1 MRILSCQTHS
11 PGQRIPTTT
20 TTAPGGAITERITRL
35 FHIRWLAGV
44 FLTIAGMI
52 ISFMWGLDG
61 KHIALEAHTFDS
73 VKFIL
78 TTALAGGLLAVPLQ
92 IKNIQQNGIT
102 QEDISKEIN
111 GYYCC
116 FYTAFFLMACSACAP
131 LIALQYDIS
140 PSLMWWGGLL
150 YWLAAL
156 VTLLW
161 AASQIQALKKLT
173 CAISQT
179 LEEQPV
185 LNSKSWLTSL
195 QNDYSLPDSLTERI
209 WLTLI
214 SQRISRGELREFELA
229 DGNWLL
235 NNAWYER
242 NMAGFNEQL
251 KENLSFTPDELKT
264 LFRNRLNLSPEANDD
279 FLDRC
284 LDGGDWYPFSEG
296 RRFVSFHHVDELRIC
311 ASCGLTEVH
320 HAPENHKPD
329 ITRFGTIESVTYDIA
344 EGSVVSL
351 AAGGIS
357 FALTASVFW
366 LSTGDRDAALQTAA
380 VQAGKTFTRTLAVYV
395 TTQQLHRLSVVQG
408 MLKHIDFSTASPT
421 VRLALQKG
429 TGAGNISALNKVM
442 KGTLVTSLALVAVT
456 TGPDMIKML
465 RGRISGAQFIRN
477 LAVASSGVAG
487 GAVGSVAGGILFSP
501 LGPFG
506 ALTGRVV
513 GGVLGGMIASAVSGK
528 IAGALVEEDRVKIL
542 AMIQEQVTWLA
553 GSFLLTGHEI
563 ENLNENLA
571 RVIDQNALEIIF
583 AAGIQ
588 QRAATNMLIKPLV
601 VSIIRQRPVMEY
613 DASHLGNMVNRLEEA
628 LPPELPA

>member
-1 MRILSCQTHS
+1 
-11 PGQRIPTTT
+11 
-20 TTAPGGAITERITRL
+20 
-35 FHIRWLAGV
+35 
-44 FLTIAGMI
+44 
-52 ISFMWGLDG
+52 
-61 KHIALEAHTFDS
+61 
-73 VKFIL
+73 
-78 TTALAGGLLAVPLQ
+78 
-92 IKNIQQNGIT
+92 
-102 QEDISKEIN
+102 
-111 GYYCC
+111 
-116 FYTAFFLMACSACAP
+116 
-131 LIALQYDIS
+131 
-140 PSLMWWGGLL
+140 
-150 YWLAAL
+150 
-156 VTLLW
+156 
-161 AASQIQALKKLT
+161 
-173 CAISQT
+173 
-179 LEEQPV
+179 
-185 LNSKSWLTSL
+185 
-195 QNDYSLPDSLTERI
+195 
-209 WLTLI
+209 
-214 SQRISRGELREFELA
+214 
-229 DGNWLL
+229 
-235 NNAWYER
+235 
-242 NMAGFNEQL
+242 
-251 KENLSFTPDELKT
+251 
-264 LFRNRLNLSPEANDD
+264 
-279 FLDRC
+279 
-284 LDGGDWYPFSEG
+284 
-296 RRFVSFHHVDELRIC
+296 
-311 ASCGLTEVH
+311 
-320 HAPENHKPD
+320 
-329 ITRFGTIESVTYDIA
+329 
-344 EGSVVSL
+344 
-351 AAGGIS
+351 
-357 FALTASVFW
+357 LTASVFW